1 MAKSKKNAESPCTGW
16 WKIVSMTEW
25 DQDFVDEEV
34 PGFIEIEAGGMGHFH
49 FGYVRGNL
57 DARECLR
64 DGRPAVEFSWEGM
77 DEMDECSGR
86 GWAVLE
92 DEELHGM
99 ILFHEGDDSG
109 FVAKKAKA
117 VKRPKKRR

>member
-1 MAKSKKNAESPCTGW
+1 MAKSKKKAESPFTGW

-34 PGFIEIEAGGMGHFH
+34 PGFIEFEARGMGHFQ
-49 FGYVRGNL
+49 FGYVRANL
-57 DARECLR
+57 DAREGMR
-64 DGRPAVEFSWEGM
+64 DGKPAVEFSFEGT

-92 DEELHGM
+92 GDELHGM
-99 ILFHEGDDSG
+99 IVFHGGDDSG
-109 FVAKKAKA
+109 FAAKQAKK
-117 VKRPKKRR
+117 VKRPKRR